1 MSSIELVLVAVKV
14 VTKNMTWSY
23 LLTCNSNIADAG
35 NWMAANMCFRSITIH
50 VLSSIGGNTELSD
63 GIEIDTDTRAT
74 FVGMISFERRMASL
88 ERRTPL

>member
-35 NWMAANMCFRSITIH
+35 NWMAAN
-50 VLSSIGGNTELSD
+50 TELSD